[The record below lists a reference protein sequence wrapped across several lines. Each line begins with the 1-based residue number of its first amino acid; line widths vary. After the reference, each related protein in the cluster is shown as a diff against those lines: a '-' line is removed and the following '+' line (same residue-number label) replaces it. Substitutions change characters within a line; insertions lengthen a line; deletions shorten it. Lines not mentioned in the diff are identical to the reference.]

1 MACFS
6 EAKNVKGVLLSSRI
20 QEMAVCEIDPI
31 MNQYRIHVISHV
43 VTFSKVYSSQSI
55 FNEIRVYY

>member
-6 EAKNVKGVLLSSRI
+6 EVKNVKGVLLDSRI

-31 MNQYRIHVISHV
+31 KNQFRIHAISDV
-43 VTFSKVYSSQSI
+43 VTFSKVYSSQFI
-55 FNEIRVYY
+55 FNEIRV

>member
-6 EAKNVKGVLLSSRI
+6 EGKNVKGVLLDSRI
-20 QEMAVCEIDPI
+20 QEMVVYEIDPI
-31 MNQYRIHVISHV
+31 KNQYRIHVISDV
-43 VTFSKVYSSQSI
+43 VTFSKVYSSQFI